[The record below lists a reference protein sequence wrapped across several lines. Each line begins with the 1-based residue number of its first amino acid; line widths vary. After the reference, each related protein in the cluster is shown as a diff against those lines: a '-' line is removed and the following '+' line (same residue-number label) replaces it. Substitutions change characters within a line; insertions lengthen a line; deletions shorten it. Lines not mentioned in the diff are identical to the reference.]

1 MTSALFD
8 SAAQN
13 YDKTFTNTE
22 IGKLQRA
29 RVWNYLNSI
38 LPNNS
43 INILELNCGTGEDAI
58 WFAEKGHKVLATDIS
73 EKMVEIAR
81 LKSEQLNLSDKIFVE
96 QLDINE
102 IDKASFPNR
111 FDFVFSNFGGLNCLS
126 ENELTVLSQRLKDL
140 LAATGRFI
148 AVVMPDFCVI
158 ESVYFLSKFNF
169 KEAFRRRKMQCVN
182 VNDSLIK
189 TYYYNPKRF
198 FGYFKNEFDLNKTIS
213 VGLTIPPSYLNN
225 YFEKKLNTL
234 QLLNGTEYFF
244 GNNLFSASVSDHYLI
259 DLIIKK

>member
-13 YDKTFTNTE
+13 YDNTFTNTE

-96 QLDINE
+96 QLDINK
-102 IDKASFPNR
+102 INKANFPNR
-111 FDFVFSNFGGLNCLS
+111 FDLIFSNFGGLNCLS
-126 ENELTVLSQRLKDL
+126 ENELNVLSQRLKNL
-140 LAATGRFI
+140 LNSTGRFV
-148 AVVMPDFCVI
+148 AVAMSEFCMI
-158 ESVYFLSKFNF
+158 ESIYFLSKFNF
-169 KEAFRRRKMQCVN
+169 KKVFRRRKMQCVN

-225 YFEKKLNTL
+225 YFEKKLKTL
-234 QLLNGTEYFF
+234 QLLNGTEHFF
-244 GNNLFSASVSDHYLI
+244 GNNLFSASISDHYLI

>member
-13 YDKTFTNTE
+13 YDDAFTNTE

-96 QLDINE
+96 RLDINE

-111 FDFVFSNFGGLNCLS
+111 FDLVFSNFGGLNCLS

-140 LAATGRFI
+140 LATTGRFI
-148 AVVMPDFCVI
+148 AVAMPDFCMI
-158 ESVYFLSKFNF
+158 ESIYFLSKFNF
-169 KEAFRRRKMQCVN
+169 KEVFRRRKMQCVN

-198 FGYFKNEFDLNKTIS
+198 FEYFKNEFDLYKTIS

-234 QLLNGTEYFF
+234 QLLNGTEHFF
-244 GNNLFSASVSDHYLI
+244 GNNLFSASISDHYLI